1 MESPMELTACAQCG
15 MDIESK
21 GIHFR
26 GRTFCSDEC
35 CEEFDTRLVDKE
47 DPDLDDLDDFDPD
60 DLGEELGY
68 RDGDD
73 DDDDLLDDD
82 DDFKIDP
89 DDF

>member
-1 MESPMELTACAQCG
+1 

-35 CEEFDTRLVDKE
+35 CEEFDVRLVDKE

-68 RDGDD
+68 RDGDE
-73 DDDDLLDDD
+73 DDDDLLDED
-82 DDFKIDP
+82 DDFKIEL